1 MGIEYEK
8 FVQTLMQVIL
18 NSEAEGRQKNIE
30 VEHNKKLI
38 DRYGIERQFDIYWEY
53 EQAGFVYKTIIECKD
68 YNSAVGIEKIDALK
82 GKMDDFPG
90 IRGIIATKIG
100 YQSGAETKALK
111 NNIDIICVREQNDTD
126 WVGMDGTPLIKKVI
140 LKFTALLPPR
150 VTEFNTFVDKCWIEE
165 NTNIDITKPLMFCA
179 LNNEIFIEDNFS
191 GEKYSLYDWEQNLL
205 KPEDKNYNEDITVT
219 KKFEDAYL
227 INQSTGQ
234 RIKLKGFKAVYHI
247 PVPYE
252 TTSEIDATNMLLGV
266 VEYLSKGYKKMVTCE
281 GVVLDRELPKN

>member
-1 MGIEYEK
+1 
-8 FVQTLMQVIL
+8 
-18 NSEAEGRQKNIE
+18 
-30 VEHNKKLI
+30 
-38 DRYGIERQFDIYWEY
+38 
-53 EQAGFVYKTIIECKD
+53 
-68 YNSAVGIEKIDALK
+68 
-82 GKMDDFPG
+82 
-90 IRGIIATKIG
+90 
-100 YQSGAETKALK
+100 
-111 NNIDIICVREQNDTD
+111 
-126 WVGMDGTPLIKKVI
+126 
-140 LKFTALLPPR
+140 
-150 VTEFNTFVDKCWIEE
+150 
-165 NTNIDITKPLMFCA
+165 MFCA

-247 PVPYE
+247 PAPYE